1 MQTENDVK
9 TNNLNTFLNTAL
21 RPIDN
26 LFFVHISPQHFFFLL
41 ILLYH
46 MQKNKNNDVLSFSQL

>member
-21 RPIDN
+21 RPINN
-26 LFFVHISPQHFFFLL
+26 LFFVHIPPQHCFFFFT
-41 ILLYH
+41 H
-46 MQKNKNNDVLSFSQL
+46 FTLSYAKK